1 MNILAYATPAPYCP
15 LPCHDQRRGYTNS
28 DNTDVA
34 ETIRQHMPI
43 YVSPVWDDYEEVTHS
58 DWLEIGGFK

>member
-15 LPCHDQRRGYTNS
+15 LPCHDRRRGYTNS

-43 YVSPVWDDYEEVTHS
+43 YVSSLDDYDRVLQD
-58 DWLEIGGFK
+58 DWLEPGAFK

>member
-43 YVSPVWDDYEEVTHS
+43 YVSSLDDYDRVLQD
-58 DWLEIGGFK
+58 DWLEPGAFK

>member
-1 MNILAYATPAPYCP
+1 MNILATAPTAPYCP

-28 DNTDVA
+28 DNADVA

-43 YVSPVWDDYEEVTHS
+43 YVSSLDDYDRVLQD
-58 DWLEIGGFK
+58 DWLEPGAFK

>member
-1 MNILAYATPAPYCP
+1 MNILASAPHAPYCP
-15 LPCHDQRRGYTNS
+15 LPCHDRRRGYTSS

-43 YVSPVWDDYEEVTHS
+43 YVSSIDDYDLVQS
-58 DWLEIGGFK
+58 QDWLECGGFK